1 MFKTFKFFAIGK
13 EESFVA
19 MVSETIQENYQFYR
33 NKLTHVLRNVRQY
46 SHELTEHAT
55 VIYSRMELAL
65 EEVEDAP
72 LRVHLEGI
80 HESAKQVASLSERL
94 RDLGKS

>member
-1 MFKTFKFFAIGK
+1 MP
-13 EESFVA
+13 
-19 MVSETIQENYQFYR
+19 MVSEKIQQNYQYYR
-33 NKLTHVLRNVRQY
+33 NRLTHVLKNVRLY

-65 EEVEDAP
+65 EESMEDNP
-72 LRVHLEGI
+72 LHVHLRGI
-80 HESAKQVASLSERL
+80 HESAKEVASLSEKL

>member
-1 MFKTFKFFAIGK
+1 
-13 EESFVA
+13 
-19 MVSETIQENYQFYR
+19 MVSEKIQENYQFYR

-65 EEVEDAP
+65 EEMVEDNP

-80 HESAKQVASLSERL
+80 HESAREVASLSEKL
-94 RDLGKS
+94 RDLGKN

>member
-1 MFKTFKFFAIGK
+1 
-13 EESFVA
+13 
-19 MVSETIQENYQFYR
+19 MVSEKIQENYQYYR
-33 NKLTHVLRNVRQY
+33 NRLTHVLKNVRLY

-65 EEVEDAP
+65 EEIMEDNP
-72 LRVHLEGI
+72 LHVHLKGI
-80 HESAKQVASLSERL
+80 HESARHVASLSEKL